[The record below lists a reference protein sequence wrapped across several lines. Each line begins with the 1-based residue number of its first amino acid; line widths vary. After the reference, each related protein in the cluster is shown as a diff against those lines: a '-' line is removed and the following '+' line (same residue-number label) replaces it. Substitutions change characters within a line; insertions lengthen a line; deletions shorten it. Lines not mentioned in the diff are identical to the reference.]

1 MNLVAQN
8 INENGKLYIDFES
21 AIEYY
26 QGIGPVH
33 GDSDEIKEF
42 NSIMEFLYLGRKSI
56 KDLKE

>member
-1 MNLVAQN
+1 MMKSTHIVLLW
-8 INENGKLYIDFES
+8 LYHIDFES

-26 QGIGPVH
+26 QSIGPIQ